1 MLGAKVGKNT
11 EISTAN
17 GVIPEMLTLG
27 EESFIAD
34 AVMLGDEEIKGGWMT
49 LKSTTIGNRS
59 FVGNSAYIADGT
71 VLPDNVLIGVQ
82 SKTPDNVE
90 MYNGQTW
97 FGSPPL
103 LLPAREAAEKYPD
116 HLTFLPSI
124 KRRLMRGFIEGLRV
138 VLPAALAIGGLY
150 DRA

>member
-1 MLGAKVGKNT
+1 
-11 EISTAN
+11 
-17 GVIPEMLTLG
+17 
-27 EESFIAD
+27 
-34 AVMLGDEEIKGGWMT
+34 
-49 LKSTTIGNRS
+49 
-59 FVGNSAYIADGT
+59 IADGT

-82 SKTPDNVE
+82 SKSPDNRE
-90 MYNGQTW
+90 MYDGQTW

-138 VLPAALAIGGLY
+138 VLPAALAIGVGYMIVLEIIDVINKYNIPTGFLALSLAGLLY
-150 DRA
+150 CVGCF